1 MTAGGSTS
9 REAARLRAAAR
20 HGWWRRILR
29 WVGVNAVDR
38 RLEAAAVRQEQ
49 GSLGEQ
55 QTAALLTRLPAGWTV
70 LHDLAVPGRRFNLDH
85 VLIPPSGA
93 GVVVLDSKKW
103 RRSYQGRPCPTTLV
117 HGRVHCG
124 PQDRHEQIVKFAG
137 YVSGT
142 AAVLGVP
149 AGMLMPVI
157 VVHGSPVTGGGRLDV
172 RVPEWERTVHVL
184 SADRLVSTLAGMPGG
199 RGPVQPAAAALT
211 ARVRQTLP
219 QYGSAA

>member
-9 REAARLRAAAR
+9 REAARLHAAAR
-20 HGWWRRILR
+20 RGWWRRILR
-29 WVGVNAVDR
+29 WIGINTTDR

-55 QTAALLTRLPAGWTV
+55 QTALLLSRLPAGWTV

-85 VLIPPSGA
+85 VLIPPSGL
-93 GVVVLDSKKW
+93 GVIVLDSKKW
-103 RRSYQGRPCPTTLV
+103 RRSYQGRPCLTTLV
-117 HGRVHCG
+117 RGRVHCG
-124 PQDRHEQIVKFAG
+124 EQDRHEQIVKFAG

-142 AAVLGVP
+142 AAALGVP

-157 VVHGSPVTGGGRLDV
+157 VVHGSPVADGRLDV
-172 RVPEWERTVHVL
+172 PVPAWERTVHILAADVL
-184 SADRLVSTLAGMPGG
+184 VDVLAGMPGG
-199 RGPVQPAAAALT
+199 RGPVQPAAADLA
-211 ARVRQTLP
+211 ARVRRTLP

>member
-20 HGWWRRILR
+20 RGWWRTLLR
-29 WVGVNAVDR
+29 WFGVNATDR

-55 QTAALLTRLPAGWTV
+55 QTAALLARLPAGWTV
-70 LHDLAVPGRRFNLDH
+70 FHDLAVPGRRFNLDH

-93 GVVVLDSKKW
+93 GMVVLDSKKW
-103 RRSYQGRPCPTTLV
+103 RRTWETTLV
-117 HGRVHCG
+117 RGRVHCG
-124 PQDRHEQIVKFAG
+124 PQDRHQQIEAFAG

-142 AAVLGVP
+142 AAALGVP
-149 AGMLMPVI
+149 AGMLLPVI
-157 VVHGSPVTGGGRLDV
+157 VVHGSPVAGGRLDV
-172 RVPEWERTVHVL
+172 AVPEWERTVHVL
-184 SADRLVSTLAGMPGG
+184 AADRLVDVLAGMPGG
-199 RGPVQPAAAALT
+199 RGPVQPAAVALA
-211 ARVRQTLP
+211 ARVRQVLP

>member
-9 REAARLRAAAR
+9 DEGARLRALAR
-20 HGWWRRILR
+20 KGWWRTVLR
-29 WVGVNAVDR
+29 WCGINANSR

-55 QTAALLTRLPAGWTV
+55 QTALLLARLPAGWTV
-70 LHDLAVPGRRFNLDH
+70 LHDLAVPGRRFNVDH
-85 VLIPPSGA
+85 VAIPPSGA
-93 GVVVLDSKKW
+93 GVIVLDSKKW
-103 RRSYQGRPCPTTLV
+103 HAGWPTTLV
-117 HGRVHCG
+117 RGRVHCG
-124 PQDRHEQIVKFAG
+124 RQDRHKQIVDFAG

-142 AAVLGVP
+142 AAALGVP

-157 VVHGSPVTGGGRLDV
+157 VVHGSPVAGGRLDV

-184 SADRLVSTLAGMPGG
+184 AADQLVDVLAGMPGG
-199 RGPVQPAAAALT
+199 RGPVQPAATALA
-211 ARVRQTLP
+211 ARVRRTLP

>member
-9 REAARLRAAAR
+9 REAARLRAEAR
-20 HGWWRRILR
+20 RGWWRQILR
-29 WVGVNAVDR
+29 WCGINANNR

-55 QTAALLTRLPAGWTV
+55 QTAALLARLPAGWTV

-103 RRSYQGRPCPTTLV
+103 RRSWQGRQCVTTLV
-117 HGRVHCG
+117 RGRVYCG
-124 PQDRHEQIVKFAG
+124 EQDRHEQIVKFAG

-157 VVHGSPVTGGGRLDV
+157 VVHGSPVAGGRLDV
-172 RVPEWERTVHVL
+172 AVPEWERTVHVL
-184 SADRLVSTLAGMPGG
+184 AGGRLVDVLAGMPGG
-199 RGPVQPAAAALT
+199 RGPVQPAAAAL
-211 ARVRQTLP
+211 ADRVRRTLP

>member
-9 REAARLRAAAR
+9 REAARLHAQAR
-20 HGWWRRILR
+20 RGWRRRILR
-29 WVGVNAVDR
+29 WIGINATDR

-49 GSLGEQ
+49 GSIGEQ
-55 QTAALLTRLPAGWTV
+55 QTAILLSRLPAGWTV

-85 VLIPPSGA
+85 VLIPPSGL
-93 GVVVLDSKKW
+93 GVIVLDSKKW
-103 RRSYQGRPCPTTLV
+103 RRSYQGRPCLTTLV
-117 HGRVHCG
+117 GGRVHCG

-142 AAVLGVP
+142 AAALGVP

-157 VVHGSPVTGGGRLDV
+157 VVHGSPVAGGRLDV
-172 RVPEWERTVHVL
+172 PVPAWERTVHVL
-184 SADRLVSTLAGMPGG
+184 AADRLVATLAGMPGG
-199 RGPVQPAAAALT
+199 RGPVQPAAVELA
-211 ARVRQTLP
+211 ARVRRTLP

>member
-1 MTAGGSTS
+1 MTVGGSTAD
-9 REAARLRAAAR
+9 EGARLRALAR
-20 HGWWRRILR
+20 KGWWRTVLR
-29 WVGVNAVDR
+29 WCGVNANNR

-55 QTAALLTRLPAGWTV
+55 QTAALLARLPAGWTV
-70 LHDLAVPGRRFNLDH
+70 FHDLAVPGRRFNLDH

-93 GVVVLDSKKW
+93 GVIVLDSKKW
-103 RRSYQGRPCPTTLV
+103 RRSWQGRPCPTTLV
-117 HGRVHCG
+117 RGRVYCG
-124 PQDRHEQIVKFAG
+124 DQDRHEQIVKFAG

-157 VVHGSPVTGGGRLDV
+157 VVHGSPVAGGRLDV
-172 RVPEWERTVHVL
+172 GVPEWERTVHVL
-184 SADRLVSTLAGMPGG
+184 AADRLVGTLVGMPGG
-199 RGPVQPAAAALT
+199 RGPVQPAAAAL
-211 ARVRQTLP
+211 AASVRQRLP

>member
-20 HGWWRRILR
+20 RGWWRRILR
-29 WVGVNAVDR
+29 WCGINATDR

-55 QTAALLTRLPAGWTV
+55 QTAALLARLPAGWTV

-93 GVVVLDSKKW
+93 GVIVLDSKKW
-103 RRSYQGRPCPTTLV
+103 RRSWQGRPSPTTLV
-117 HGRVHCG
+117 RGRVHCG

-157 VVHGSPVTGGGRLDV
+157 VVHGSPVAGGRLDV
-172 RVPEWERTVHVL
+172 GVPEWERTVHVL
-184 SADRLVSTLAGMPGG
+184 SADRLVGTLAGMPGG
-199 RGPVQPAAAALT
+199 RGPVQSAAAALA
-211 ARVRQTLP
+211 ARVRRTLP